1 MNDFVTNVKDWPFLD
16 EPLYRWAIFFGA
28 MLGIAY
34 AWNGVLRVMKEV

>member
-1 MNDFVTNVKDWPFLD
+1 MPGLVTNVTDWKFLE

-34 AWNGVLRVMKEV
+34 AWNGVLRVAKGE